1 MEHAYQRILNKM
13 DSTNSTVFSITFPR
27 EPAEETP
34 CIALC
39 GMCSRR
45 LPHAPTD
52 HQDVPIQLP
61 CGCVLHFACIQFWF
75 EAQASDT
82 NVNGTVFQLSCW
94 NCNRMFDHGRVD
106 NRPGVNE
113 VFLSFAWDETCE
125 VMNLAIALI
134 LPASECETVDPRE
147 TTFGNPGHG
156 HPE

>member
-1 MEHAYQRILNKM
+1 M

-52 HQDVPIQLP
+52 HQDVPLQLP

-82 NVNGTVFQLSCW
+82 NVNG
-94 NCNRMFDHGRVD
+94 
-106 NRPGVNE
+106 VNE
-113 VFLSFAWDETCE
+113 VFLSFAWDETRE